1 MAKRIHFCKWKDTE
15 GMEERTCQETSDAEP
30 GTVMGTD
37 AQGIHV
43 ACKDGVLILTE
54 VQLEGKKRMEAEV
67 FLRDIIWKQEH
78 VLQIIRSD

>member
-1 MAKRIHFCKWKDTE
+1 MQNR
-15 GMEERTCQETSDAEP
+15 

-67 FLRDIIWKQEH
+67 FRGDIIWKQEH
-78 VLQIIRSD
+78 CFTDHKE